1 MSVAYP
7 NQNNVGPSSDSFS
20 ASAAFSFDQHNPTQV
35 FGAINSDP
43 QSQMQDQMP
52 GQMPSQSLSVPMIQV
67 SQAGFTSDYD
77 MGNAPRDEDID
88 IDLDLDTYDEDDDM
102 NLDDLS
108 ATPIPT
114 VIDDPMETAANI
126 PASSLIFGQPGLSV
140 PSGRYNMEQANDD
153 EMVDDALSQVINEVM
168 TDADPPEVIVQ
179 YDFQALQ
186 PIQPLQ
192 QFQQQQPIQHLPVE
206 QQTTAQQQSVQQQH
220 IQQESTQQVPE
231 QTSEQPQNQ
240 ASQPSNQPTTAE
252 SGISNP
258 EVLAG
263 SPDKTT
269 SAQELPAATEEPN
282 VDVSS
287 TPFGSEVVKPQS
299 PPSNAQNVER
309 QNPEEQL
316 LEPEIVPPT
325 EDPATPPSLPT
336 PHADELKTP
345 QASNHKTPKHQTPS
359 SSTDP
364 LRISQAETIALENP
378 TPDVNQRDWYALEGQ
393 GVSGSPPAP
402 TYPAHQEIP
411 TSPLHG
417 PSGSGSSR
425 RSLPSDPEALSPH
438 TPHSEQDTERVPP
451 SQSSQHLEEESS
463 HDQGHEQTRDEGHT
477 DVAHDDPLLT
487 HPVLVIY
494 RDLEFSLFPISGEKS
509 NLPETCFLPD
519 RSHLG
524 SPLSKLVAALRD
536 VLGEEFT
543 SSEELILNFTA
554 LGVEFEEENNQMNN
568 FTLYDLLGLFSKLL
582 AQDGVEEARP
592 LHISLTSRKKYI
604 PRLEMIH
611 SHIVEGGGLA
621 SWGHILASTHGQP
634 PESAQAN
641 EPGDAPLEKAKTATD
656 EHADDELELEEFEKG
671 LGAEDVYYG
680 GETHQTDVQPEVTTV
695 ATVDVPQS
703 PSQTIIQER
712 KMSATQETS
721 NTDVSNVPETQLSQH
736 LEATPNAEVRLNVVD
751 HSRDSSYIK
760 DDEASFVT
768 AEEKQQDTSVL
779 YSASR
784 SYGLPDSPS
793 SNEEP
798 ELKSEEHH
806 KGIADY
812 THNYEELGVEEN
824 QVGNHD
830 AYDIHL
836 LPFLDDGLLNFDEQD
851 HDHREEKEEDEEEDA
866 QDEKSSSTLHEVPE
880 GETDNQAILQGSSKD
895 GTDNIN
901 DTNWQEW
908 SYAEADENEHGEYQY
923 EEGHE
928 GSAYVEA
935 AYDLPEDLSETA
947 EAAGDTFELDPNEFA
962 EYPLPFSEVD
972 DEEEPEYDDDAPL
985 LGLDHHETL
994 STATS
999 TKRAREDDDEEIED
1013 ELSENG
1019 EVRGSPP
1026 ASKKHKSL

>member
-43 QSQMQDQMP
+43 QSQMQDQMS
-52 GQMPSQSLSVPMIQV
+52 GQMPPQSLSVPMIQV

-108 ATPIPT
+108 TTPIPT
-114 VIDDPMETAANI
+114 VVDDPMETAANI
-126 PASSLIFGQPGLSV
+126 PVSSLIFGQPGLSV
-140 PSGRYNMEQANDD
+140 PSERYNMEQANDD

-168 TDADPPEVIVQ
+168 TDADPPEVPPEVIVQ
-179 YDFQALQ
+179 YDFQALQQ

-192 QFQQQQPIQHLPVE
+192 QFQQQQPAQNLPV
-206 QQTTAQQQSVQQQH
+206 QQQPSVQQQPV
-220 IQQESTQQVPE
+220 QQQHAQQGATEESVQQLPE
-231 QTSEQPQNQ
+231 QPAEQSQSQ
-240 ASQPSNQPTTAE
+240 ASQPSNQLTEAE
-252 SGISNP
+252 SGIPNP
-258 EVLAG
+258 EVLTN

-269 SAQELPAATEEPN
+269 AVQEFPAASEEQK
-282 VDVSS
+282 VDTSS
-287 TPFGSEVVKPQS
+287 TSFGAEVAKPQS
-299 PPSNAQNVER
+299 PPSAQDVER
-309 QNPEEQL
+309 QHPVEQL
-316 LEPEIVPPT
+316 LEPEIVLPA
-325 EDPATPPSLPT
+325 EEPATPPSLPT

-345 QASNHKTPKHQTPS
+345 QASSHKTPKHQTPPS
-359 SSTDP
+359 SADP
-364 LRISQAETIALENP
+364 LRISQAETVALENP

-393 GVSGSPPAP
+393 GSGSPPAP
-402 TYPAHQEIP
+402 TYPVHQEIP

-425 RSLPSDPEALSPH
+425 RSPPSDPEALSPH
-438 TPHSEQDTERVPP
+438 TPHSEQDTERVAP

-463 HDQGHEQTRDEGHT
+463 HDQGLEQARDENHA

-487 HPVLVIY
+487 HPVLVVY
-494 RDLEFSLFPISGEKS
+494 RDLEFSLFPLSGEKS

-568 FTLYDLLGLFSKLL
+568 FTLYDLLGLFAKLL

-604 PRLEMIH
+604 PKLEMIH

-621 SWGHILASTHGQP
+621 SWRHILASTHGQP
-634 PESAQAN
+634 PETALAN
-641 EPGDAPLEKAKTATD
+641 EPGDGPLEKAETAN
-656 EHADDELELEEFEKG
+656 EENGDDELELEEFEKG

-680 GETHQTDVQPEVTTV
+680 GETHQTDTQPEVTTV
-695 ATVDVPQS
+695 ATIDVPQS
-703 PSQTIIQER
+703 PSQTTTQER
-712 KMSATQETS
+712 KASITRETS

-736 LEATPNAEVRLNVVD
+736 VEATPNSGLRLNLVD

-798 ELKSEEHH
+798 ELKTEEYS
-806 KGIADY
+806 KGIIDY
-812 THNYEELGVEEN
+812 THNNEGLGAEEN
-824 QVGNHD
+824 QIENPD
-830 AYDIHL
+830 TYDFHPL
-836 LPFLDDGLLNFDEQD
+836 AALDDGLLNFDEQD
-851 HDHREEKEEDEEEDA
+851 HDHQEEEADDA
-866 QDEKSSSTLHEVPE
+866 HDEKSSSTLHEVPE
-880 GETDNQAILQGSSKD
+880 GEVDNQALLQGSSKD

-908 SYAEADENEHGEYQY
+908 SYAEADGTEHAEYQY
-923 EEGHE
+923 EEGN
-928 GSAYVEA
+928 EA
-935 AYDLPEDLSETA
+935 AYDLPEDVNEAA
-947 EAAGDTFELDPNEFA
+947 EAAGGNFELDPSEFA
-962 EYPLPFSEVD
+962 EYPLPFSEAGD
-972 DEEEPEYDDDAPL
+972 DDEPEYDDDAPL

-994 STATS
+994 STTTS
-999 TKRAREDDDEEIED
+999 TKRAREEDDEEIED
-1013 ELSENG
+1013 ELSESG